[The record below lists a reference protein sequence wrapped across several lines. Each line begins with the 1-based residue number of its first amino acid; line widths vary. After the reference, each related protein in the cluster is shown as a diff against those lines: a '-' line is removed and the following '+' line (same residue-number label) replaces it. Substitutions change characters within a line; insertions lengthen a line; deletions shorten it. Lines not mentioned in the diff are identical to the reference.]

1 MMPNLSA
8 AGFLA
13 PEVDALGSRRS
24 VTAAKKKQDED
35 VQGDEYTLIRV
46 WRKA

>member
-13 PEVDALGSRRS
+13 PGVDVLGSRRS
-24 VTAAKKKQDED
+24 VAAAKMKQDKD